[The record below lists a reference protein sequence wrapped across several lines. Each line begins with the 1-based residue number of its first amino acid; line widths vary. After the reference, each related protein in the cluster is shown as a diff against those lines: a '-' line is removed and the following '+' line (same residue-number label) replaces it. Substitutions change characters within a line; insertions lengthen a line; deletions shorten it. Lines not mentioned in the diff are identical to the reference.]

1 MKLPPSIP
9 CHALRGQ
16 VRNTGFT
23 VPEIMISMTIFLLV
37 VLGVLTTHIFGLKMA
52 TVNQSKLVA
61 TQDAREALN
70 NVRDDIRSGKIVYVG
85 NGTANSFTRIPA
97 NSPQQ
102 GNSILI
108 HQTLNTNRFIQYFVD
123 FSDDTLKRRES
134 GSEVAVIANFITNLI
149 PFRAENYLGQ
159 VLTNDQ
165 NNRVIRM
172 NLEFYQ
178 WEFPEEY
185 DYYGLQTKVTR
196 RAIE

>member
-1 MKLPPSIP
+1 
-9 CHALRGQ
+9 
-16 VRNTGFT
+16 
-23 VPEIMISMTIFLLV
+23 LV
-37 VLGVLTTHIFGLKMA
+37 ILGVLTTHIFGLKLA
-52 TVNQSKLVA
+52 KVNQSKLVA

-70 NVRDDIRSGKIVYVG
+70 RVRDDVRSGKIVYVG
-85 NGTANSFTRIPA
+85 NGNETSFTHIPA

-102 GNSILI
+102 GNSLLI
-108 HQTLNTNRFIQYFVD
+108 HQNLNTNRFIHYFLD
-123 FSDDTLKRRES
+123 TSDDTLKRRTS
-134 GSEVAVIANFITNLI
+134 DGQVVVVANYITNLI
-149 PFRAENYLGQ
+149 PFRAEDHLGR

>member
-1 MKLPPSIP
+1 MKLPSSIP
-9 CHALRGQ
+9 CHALRAQ

-85 NGTANSFTRIPA
+85 NGSANSFTRIPA

>member
-1 MKLPPSIP
+1 MKLLPYISRRPLPS
-9 CHALRGQ
+9 R

-23 VPEIMISMTIFLLV
+23 LPEIMVAMTIFLLV
-37 VLGVLTTHIFGLKMA
+37 VMGVLTTHIFGLKMA
-52 TVNQSKLVA
+52 AVNQSKLLA

-70 NVRDDIRSGKIVYVG
+70 HVRDDIRSGKIVYVG
-85 NGTANSFTRIPA
+85 NGTESSFTRIPA
-97 NSPQQ
+97 NRPQQ

-108 HQTLNTNRFIQYFVD
+108 HQTLNTNRFVQYFLD
-123 FSDDTLKRRES
+123 PSDDALKRRNS
-134 GSEVAVIANFITNLI
+134 GGQIVVVANFITNLI
-149 PFRAENYLGQ
+149 PFRAENCLGQ

>member
-1 MKLPPSIP
+1 MKLQSSIS
-9 CHALRGQ
+9 LRHRESRSG
-16 VRNTGFT
+16 NAAFT
-23 VPEIMISMTIFLLV
+23 LPEIMIAMTIFLLV
-37 VLGVLTTHIFGLKMA
+37 VMGVLTTHIFGLKMA
-52 TVNQSKLVA
+52 TVNQSKLMA

-70 NVRDDIRSGKIVYVG
+70 RVRDDIRSGKIVYVG
-85 NGTANSFTRIPA
+85 NGTESSFSRISA

-102 GNSILI
+102 GNAILI
-108 HQTLNTNRFIQYFVD
+108 HQTLNTNRFVQYFLD
-123 FSDDTLKRRES
+123 TSDETLKRRS
-134 GSEVAVIANFITNLI
+134 SAGQVVVVANFVTNLV